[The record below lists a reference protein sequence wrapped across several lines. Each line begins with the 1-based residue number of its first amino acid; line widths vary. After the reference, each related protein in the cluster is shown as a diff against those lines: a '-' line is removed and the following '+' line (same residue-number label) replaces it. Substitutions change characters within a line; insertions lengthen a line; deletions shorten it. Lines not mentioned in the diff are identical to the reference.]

1 MDIQIF
7 ILPALFSFVIT
18 LILVLAALWLFPKW
32 GLMDRPHKYGLKR
45 KPIPYYGGIAI
56 FLSFILSTLLFVK
69 MDTSLILFLVAAAM
83 LVVISFIDDLRGL
96 SPWIRLF
103 VQVAAAL
110 MLVFAGIGIQSI
122 SNPLGDP
129 IVLDQWKMAITLDHV
144 YQISVLGALFTIVW
158 VVTIVNTMNFLD
170 GLNGLSSGVAVI
182 AALSLFLLSI
192 RPEIHY
198 DIGSQIPVATMSIIL
213 FAGAFAFW
221 FFDFYPAK
229 ILMGDTGSMFLGFV
243 LATLA
248 IFSGGK
254 VATAILV
261 MGFPLLD
268 AIWVILRRI
277 VSGKSPMKGDLK
289 HLHHRFLQIGLTQRK
304 ALTLIYLLCA
314 SFGGIAVF
322 LEGIQKLY
330 AIIVMGILMIIMGSM
345 AVYLERKKTA

>member
-1 MDIQIF
+1 M
-7 ILPALFSFVIT
+7 
-18 LILVLAALWLFPKW
+18 LAALRLFPKW

-56 FLSFILSTLLFVK
+56 FLSFTLSTLLFVK
-69 MDTSLILFLVAAAM
+69 MDTSLILFLAAAAM

-229 ILMGDTGSMFLGFV
+229 ILLGDTGSMFFGVCAGNF
-243 LATLA
+243 
-248 IFSGGK
+248 
-254 VATAILV
+254 
-261 MGFPLLD
+261 
-268 AIWVILRRI
+268 
-277 VSGKSPMKGDLK
+277 GD
-289 HLHHRFLQIGLTQRK
+289 F
-304 ALTLIYLLCA
+304 
-314 SFGGIAVF
+314 FG
-322 LEGIQKLY
+322 
-330 AIIVMGILMIIMGSM
+330 
-345 AVYLERKKTA
+345 R